1 MCLTRIVFAIDTT
14 VESVKWSHEQCIVI
28 AIIQGHTAVFS
39 TPSSKFYAV
48 KARFCYITY
57 IDNEIDGRFWI
68 RDNEIWFYL
77 FEPLVKFINHFAI
90 VITLLLIPVMKISVA
105 FMSQGTKN
113 ILTKRISTE
122 IRRIFSNRFFIAQR
136 IVCND
141 GANAKATSIP
151 NLRGR
156 FKTDTTTFDTWYIL
170 IRQCPNTRCFLAFF
184 VGQFTIGFVGNNP

>member
-1 MCLTRIVFAIDTT
+1 M
-14 VESVKWSHEQCIVI
+14 
-28 AIIQGHTAVFS
+28 FS

-48 KARFCYITY
+48 KARFCYIAY

-77 FEPLVKFINHFAI
+77 FKSLVKFKDHFAI

-113 ILTKRISTE
+113 ILTKCIGTE
-122 IRRIFSNRFFIAQR
+122 VRRIFSNGFFIAQC

-141 GANAKATSIP
+141 STNAKATSIP
-151 NLRGR
+151 NLGSR
-156 FKTDTTTFDTWYIL
+156 FKTDTTAFDTRYIL
-170 IRQCPNTRCFLAFF
+170 IRQCPNTGCFLAFF
-184 VGQFTIGFVGNNP
+184 VSQFTIGLVRNNPQIMFYAQRCIFNQGFLAE